1 MKKIVIA
8 IGNLN
13 TGGGQS
19 VVCKLVENIDMHKY
33 EVEVVC
39 LGAKNNTAI
48 EKKVEA
54 VAKVV
59 YLNINGGFSL
69 KSYLTVDKYLN
80 RIKPDVIH
88 AHLGAVQY
96 VTVWSIIHKKTIVV
110 TAHTIPEKAF
120 SKNTEKLVRY
130 ALKNQLL
137 LLVAVSKDNENK
149 CRVYFRLNGNNC
161 TYVNNGVD
169 IHGLNKKEHGH
180 RFTFI
185 NVATQNDNKNQ
196 RFLINCFSEVVK
208 SYGACRLLLIGD
220 GPEHN
225 ALMKQAKE
233 LSLENSIV
241 FSGEVSDPT
250 SYYLES
256 DVYLQSSH
264 REAMPMSILEAM
276 GFGLPVI
283 STDVGGIKDVI
294 QGNGI
299 MVNDNDAE
307 SYTKAMISLIKMGEG
322 ELDQLKR
329 KSLEIVDGYS
339 AKKMA
344 LEYEKIYESIF

>member
-69 KSYLTVDKYLN
+69 KSYLIVDKCLKQ
-80 RIKPDVIH
+80 IKPDVIH

-96 VTVWSIIHKKTIVV
+96 VTAWSIIHKKKIVV

-120 SKNTEKLVRY
+120 SKNTERLVRY
-130 ALKNQLL
+130 ALKKQLL
-137 LLVAVSKDNENK
+137 ILVAVSKENENK
-149 CRVYFRLNGNNC
+149 CRAYFGLNANSC
-161 TYVNNGVD
+161 VFVNNGVD
-169 IHGLNKKEHGH
+169 IHGLNKKEHG
-180 RFTFI
+180 RKFTFI

-208 SYGACRLLLIGD
+208 SYDACQLLLVGD

-225 ALMKQAKE
+225 ALIKQAKD
-233 LSLENSIV
+233 LSLEEKIG

-250 SYYLES
+250 EYYKES

-283 STDVGGIKDVI
+283 STDVGGIKDVVN
-294 QGNGI
+294 GNGI
-299 MVNDNDAE
+299 MINDNDTE
-307 SYTKAMISLIKMGEG
+307 SYTNAMISMINMSED

-329 KSLEIVDGYS
+329 KSLEIVEGYS

-344 LEYEKIYESIF
+344 LEYEKIYESTF